1 MRRLVLGVS
10 SSLIS
15 TPANGPS
22 AATIGLRG
30 TKNPGLLIHLNQSA
44 VFSAVGVLPGCPE
57 KKQRQ
62 EKKKCGV
69 VKSYKVGLAAAAA
82 AAGRISLLAVDAD
95 FLKLQTQDFKILNST
110 C

>member
-1 MRRLVLGVS
+1 MGVS

-30 TKNPGLLIHLNQSA
+30 TKKT
-44 VFSAVGVLPGCPE
+44 PGCSFISIRALCLAQWGFFQGVPE

-62 EKKKCGV
+62 ERN
-69 VKSYKVGLAAAAA
+69 
-82 AAGRISLLAVDAD
+82 AG
-95 FLKLQTQDFKILNST
+95 
-110 C
+110 